1 MILLSSS
8 QYVII
13 LCSRVIWIRLNNNNN
28 NNHNTATTAVRYY
41 YNYVMKIERERLE
54 FFGKRDVYNF
64 FISTDIGSFRRTR
77 LRGVS
82 PNVKGLPTRKTRLIR
97 RSLKMDFSPS
107 KLAGP
112 HTLYYYYYYFLFFF
126 TYWI

>member
-1 MILLSSS
+1 
-8 QYVII
+8 
-13 LCSRVIWIRLNNNNN
+13 
-28 NNHNTATTAVRYY
+28 
-41 YNYVMKIERERLE
+41 MKIERERLE

-97 RSLKMDFSPS
+97 RNLKMDFSPS
-107 KLAGP
+107 KLARTPYIIMIIIILHIGFNVNSP
-112 HTLYYYYYYFLFFF
+112 THSRV
-126 TYWI
+126 ISPV